1 MTLPGWLV
9 TTAEVAFWSLFGIG
23 AWTCLSSLTI
33 YLRDRSGNSGRSSHW
48 QSNQRIIGPDDRQ

>member
-1 MTLPGWLV
+1 MIALETILY
-9 TTAEVAFWSLFGIG
+9 SLAGIG

-48 QSNQRIIGPDDRQ
+48 QSNQRIIGPDDK